1 MTLRGNAVHSGESA
15 GGSMATVGNGTDEN
29 AIRKSLRH
37 LGEAHLGMRRELVQA
52 SGPTVT
58 RASRLATA
66 LETLPRPWPVNVF
79 CASST
84 CTSPLF

>member
-15 GGSMATVGNGTDEN
+15 GGSVATVGNGTDEN

-52 SGPTVT
+52 SGKNVI
-58 RASRLATA
+58 SS
-66 LETLPRPWPVNVF
+66 PR
-79 CASST
+79 
-84 CTSPLF
+84 